1 MKITPDLEVWLVSDP
16 EMSSAWRQLAK
27 QLSLQSCIPRLE
39 ITNRRKLRKDSD
51 KLGEVLRLW
60 RHHHPEEY
68 NVATL
73 LHVLDIMGMKSMY
86 EWVELMT
93 KERLD
98 LDGIETYVSR
108 CNTPYLP
115 RSRSNTP
122 HSHTYY
128 HTHLSLS
135 PVPSDPE
142 DLNSSFS
149 HSNSSYSPPI
159 RPKQNHFHR
168 HSSPS
173 GGVFSTL
180 YRPGPPTHSTPIK
193 VSQHNHHSIRNPT
206 IHINNSTRAGQQQA
220 TQLRKLSH
228 RHSSYV
234 APLITLDTGTPTPDS
249 KRQSSVLDQFDE
261 AFADY
266 KQMKINRNNIETE
279 RYFDNLAALLRD
291 L

>member
-1 MKITPDLEVWLVSDP
+1 MRT
-16 EMSSAWRQLAK
+16 
-27 QLSLQSCIPRLE
+27 
-39 ITNRRKLRKDSD
+39 DSD

-73 LHVLDIMGMKSMY
+73 LHVLDIMVRWLIIVNRYITIIILISLTQGMKSMY

-122 HSHTYY
+122 HSHTHY

-149 HSNSSYSPPI
+149 HSNSSYSPPV

-180 YRPGPPTHSTPIK
+180 YRPDLPTHSTPIK

-234 APLITLDTGTPTPDS
+234 APLITLDTGTPTPGI
-249 KRQSSVLDQFDE
+249 
-261 AFADY
+261 
-266 KQMKINRNNIETE
+266 INR
-279 RYFDNLAALLRD
+279 
-291 L
+291 

>member
-1 MKITPDLEVWLVSDP
+1 LVSDP
-16 EMSSAWRQLAK
+16 EMAAAWRQLAK

-39 ITNRRKLRKDSD
+39 ITNRRKLRTDSD

-60 RHHHPEEY
+60 KTCHPEEY

-98 LDGIETYVSR
+98 LDGVENYVSR
-108 CNTPYLP
+108 CNTPHMT
-115 RSRSNTP
+115 RSRSHTP
-122 HSHTYY
+122 HSHYWTNY
-128 HTHLSLS
+128 HTHRSMS
-135 PVPSDPE
+135 PAPSDQE

-149 HSNSSYSPPI
+149 HSNSSCSPPV

-180 YRPGPPTHSTPIK
+180 YKPDHILSPPTHSTPIK
-193 VSQHNHHSIRNPT
+193 VSQYNTRNPT
-206 IHINNSTRAGQQQA
+206 SHNNKTKSGQSTA

-228 RHSSYV
+228 RHSSYI

-249 KRQSSVLDQFDE
+249 KRQSSILDEFDE
-261 AFADY
+261 AFAEY

-279 RYFDNLAALLRD
+279 RYFDNLAALLRE